1 MSFALE
7 KHRRT
12 LPTTA
17 RIKGRRKSRIA
28 TMFFLCYCPVF
39 FYFLIIRCMDG
50 PKVRAII
57 KVE

>member
-7 KHRRT
+7 KHSRT

-17 RIKGRRKSRIA
+17 RIKRRRNSRIA
-28 TMFFLCYCPVF
+28 TIMLLLSFF
-39 FYFLIIRCMDG
+39 FLIIRCMDG

-57 KVE
+57 KAE